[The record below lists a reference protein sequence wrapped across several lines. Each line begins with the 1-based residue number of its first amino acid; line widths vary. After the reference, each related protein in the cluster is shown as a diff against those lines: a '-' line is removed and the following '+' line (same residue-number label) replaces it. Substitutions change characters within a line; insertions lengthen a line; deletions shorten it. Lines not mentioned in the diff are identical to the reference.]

1 MFLCHLYFNFT
12 FQLLYVCYQ
21 NIGDIKLKLKLIRI
35 FMWVFLCVCVVAKN
49 GHYCSLLEVTDRSR
63 STTSVTR
70 LLQELEIK
78 RVVSSDVLNLLS
90 QVIFLSTLDSVSYV
104 IVECRLFFLQVLVIP
119 LTERGFL
126 FLLSSVQMATPTGK
140 T

>member
-1 MFLCHLYFNFT
+1 MFFF
-12 FQLLYVCYQ
+12 V
-21 NIGDIKLKLKLIRI
+21 
-35 FMWVFLCVCVVAKN
+35 CVCVVVKN

-78 RVVSSDVLNLLS
+78 RVVSSDVLNLLN